1 MFKESMKMAWAAL
14 LANKMRSLLTM
25 LGIIVG
31 IGSVIAV
38 VGVGDGAKN
47 LIMEE
52 FEGVGAS
59 SVIISA
65 RSSNAEQQDMIT
77 DKDIENIRNL
87 ESVRLATPSV
97 SGFGYVKQY
106 TRENSLMFYGVDQD
120 YPQLASMTIVSG
132 RAFTPTEL
140 ASRQPVALIEQTSV
154 EKLVGNSDPV
164 GEIVEISTGEK
175 RQTVTIEGVVKT
187 SASSFMSMVPESDD
201 SDEMPISLYVPLQ
214 VAQELMGG
222 SDYYRM
228 ILVMSDNPNM
238 IEETGNQVLRVLEAN
253 HNNSDKNIYTKRN
266 VTELLDQANR
276 IIGIVTT
283 AISAIAA
290 LSLLVGGIGVMNIML
305 VSVTERTKEIGIR
318 KALGATTGDI
328 MFQFMTESVI
338 VTLVGGA
345 IGIVLGLAIS
355 ELLGI
360 MLKFEAKISITAI
373 LVALIFSSA
382 VGLFFGIYP
391 ARKAS
396 LLHPIDALRSE

>member
-1 MFKESMKMAWAAL
+1 MFRESMKMAWAAL

-31 IGSVIAV
+31 IASVIAI
-38 VGVGDGAKN
+38 VGVGDGAKA
-47 LIMEE
+47 LIMDE

-65 RSSNAEQQDMIT
+65 RSSDAEQQDMIT
-77 DKDIENIRNL
+77 AEDINDIREL
-87 ESVRLATPSV
+87 ESVRLVTPSV
-97 SGFGYVKQY
+97 SGFGFIRQHLK
-106 TRENSLMFYGVDQD
+106 ESNLLFYGVDQD
-120 YPQLASMTIVSG
+120 YPQMASMKVTSG

-140 ASRQPVALIEQTSV
+140 ESRQPVALIEKTSV

-164 GEIVEISTGEK
+164 GEIVEISSGGK
-175 RQTVTIEGVVKT
+175 RQTVTIEGVVET
-187 SASSFMSMVPESDD
+187 SASSFMSMAPDTGNNDD
-201 SDEMPISLYVPLQ
+201 MPVTLYVPLQ
-214 VAQELMGG
+214 VAQELIGDR
-222 SDYYRM
+222 DYFRM
-228 ILVMSDNPNM
+228 LLVMSDNPDTF
-238 IEETGNQVLRVLEAN
+238 EETGNQVLRLLEAN
-253 HNNSDKNIYTKRN
+253 HNNSDKEVYTKRN

-338 VTLVGGA
+338 VTLVGGI
-345 IGIVLGLAIS
+345 IGVITGLATS
-355 ELLGI
+355 KFLGDF
-360 MLKFEAKISITAI
+360 LGYESRVSITVI

-396 LLHPIDALRSE
+396 LLNPIDALRNE

>member
-1 MFKESMKMAWAAL
+1 MFRESMKMAWAAL

-31 IGSVIAV
+31 IASVIAI
-38 VGVGDGAKN
+38 VGVGDGAKA
-47 LIMEE
+47 LIMDE

-65 RSSNAEQQDMIT
+65 RSSDAEQQDMIT
-77 DKDIENIRNL
+77 AEDINDIREL
-87 ESVRLATPSV
+87 ESVRLVTPSV
-97 SGFGYVKQY
+97 SGFGFIRQHLK
-106 TRENSLMFYGVDQD
+106 ESNLLFYGVDQD
-120 YPQLASMTIVSG
+120 YPQMASMKVTSG
-132 RAFTPTEL
+132 RAFTSTEL
-140 ASRQPVALIEQTSV
+140 ASRQPVALIEKTSV

-164 GEIVEISTGEK
+164 GEIVEISSGGK
-175 RQTVTIEGVVKT
+175 RQTVTIEGVVET
-187 SASSFMSMVPESDD
+187 SASSFMSMAPDTGNNDD
-201 SDEMPISLYVPLQ
+201 MPVTLYVPLQ
-214 VAQELMGG
+214 VAQELIGDR
-222 SDYYRM
+222 DYFRM
-228 ILVMSDNPNM
+228 LLVMSDNPDTF
-238 IEETGNQVLRVLEAN
+238 EETGNQVLRLLEAN
-253 HNNSDKNIYTKRN
+253 HNNSDKEVYTKRN

-338 VTLVGGA
+338 VTLVGGI
-345 IGIVLGLAIS
+345 IGVITGLATS
-355 ELLGI
+355 KFLGDF
-360 MLKFEAKISITAI
+360 LGYESRVSITVI

-396 LLHPIDALRSE
+396 LLNPIDALRNE

>member
-1 MFKESMKMAWAAL
+1 MFRESMKMAWAAL

-31 IGSVIAV
+31 IASVIAI
-38 VGVGDGAKN
+38 VGVGDGAKA
-47 LIMEE
+47 LIMDE

-65 RSSNAEQQDMIT
+65 RSSDAEQQDMIT
-77 DKDIENIRNL
+77 AEDINDIREL
-87 ESVRLATPSV
+87 ESVRLVTPSV
-97 SGFGYVKQY
+97 SGFGFIRQHLK
-106 TRENSLMFYGVDQD
+106 ESNLLFYGVDQD
-120 YPQLASMTIVSG
+120 YPQMASMKVTSG
-132 RAFTPTEL
+132 RAFTSTEL
-140 ASRQPVALIEQTSV
+140 ASRQPVALIEKTSV

-164 GEIVEISTGEK
+164 GEIVEISSGGK
-175 RQTVTIEGVVKT
+175 RQTVTIEGVVET
-187 SASSFMSMVPESDD
+187 SASSFMSMAPDTGNNDD
-201 SDEMPISLYVPLQ
+201 MPVTLYVPLQ
-214 VAQELMGG
+214 VAQELIGDR
-222 SDYYRM
+222 DYFRM
-228 ILVMSDNPNM
+228 LLVMSDNPDTF
-238 IEETGNQVLRVLEAN
+238 EETGNQVLRLLEAN
-253 HNNSDKNIYTKRN
+253 HNNSDKEVYTKRN

-338 VTLVGGA
+338 VTLVGGI
-345 IGIVLGLAIS
+345 IGVITGLATS
-355 ELLGI
+355 KFLGDF
-360 MLKFEAKISITAI
+360 LGFESRVSITVI

-396 LLHPIDALRSE
+396 LLNPIDALRNE

>member
-1 MFKESMKMAWAAL
+1 MFRESMKMAWASL

-31 IGSVIAV
+31 IGSVIAI

-47 LIMEE
+47 LIMDE
-52 FEGVGAS
+52 FEGVGTS

-65 RSSNAEQQDMIT
+65 RSSEAEQQDMIT
-77 DKDIENIRNL
+77 VVDIEEMRNL
-87 ESVRLATPSV
+87 ESVRLVTPSV
-97 SGFGYVKQY
+97 SGFGYIHQH
-106 TRENSLMFYGVDQD
+106 TRESNLMFYGVDQD
-120 YPQLASMTIVSG
+120 YPQFISMDIISG

-140 ASRQPVALIEQTSV
+140 ASRQPIALIERTSA

-164 GEIVEISTGEK
+164 GEIVEISSGGR
-175 RQTVTIEGVVKT
+175 RQTVTIEGVVET
-187 SASSFMSMVPESDD
+187 SASSFMSMAPDTGNGE
-201 SDEMPISLYVPLQ
+201 EMPITLYIPLQ
-214 VAQELMGG
+214 AAQELI
-222 SDYYRM
+222 SDRDYFSM

-238 IEETGNQVLRVLEAN
+238 VEETGNQVIRLLEAN
-253 HNNSDKNIYTKRN
+253 HNNSDKNIYNKRN
-266 VTELLDQANR
+266 VTDLLDQANR

-338 VTLVGGA
+338 VTFLGGVIGVVIGLVT
-345 IGIVLGLAIS
+345 S
-355 ELLGI
+355 ELLGN
-360 MLKFEAKISITAI
+360 LLGFEAKVGITVI
-373 LVALIFSSA
+373 LVALIFSSS

-396 LLHPIDALRSE
+396 LLHPIDALRNE